1 MPGIAHFDTGKA
13 RWRTDVQMFN
23 AGLASVTATVSFFP
37 VGATSAAKTAT
48 VEIEPGRMRTLGDI
62 VPALFGET
70 NTGGAIQIATA
81 TNSELVVTGRTY
93 DQREEGSYGQFMAA
107 VTEEDAIGMGDRAMQ
122 VLQMEQSSNIRSN
135 LGVVEVTGK
144 PVRVE
149 ITAFPAESRV
159 TPRLELN
166 LQPNEFRQLNE
177 VLKTL
182 NAGTTYNARVS
193 VRVIGGDGK
202 IVAYGSAVDNLTQD
216 PTFIPGQ

>member
-1 MPGIAHFDTGKA
+1 
-13 RWRTDVQMFN
+13 
-23 AGLASVTATVSFFP
+23 
-37 VGATSAAKTAT
+37 
-48 VEIEPGRMRTLGDI
+48 
-62 VPALFGET
+62 
-70 NTGGAIQIATA
+70 
-81 TNSELVVTGRTY
+81 
-93 DQREEGSYGQFMAA
+93 
-107 VTEEDAIGMGDRAMQ
+107 
-122 VLQMEQSSNIRSN
+122 MEQSSNIRTN
-135 LGVVEVTGK
+135 LGLIEVTGK

-159 TPRLELN
+159 TPRLEFN

-216 PTFIPGQ
+216 PTFMPGQ